1 MPHEALKVVFKDKS
15 NLVIASKFSSHD
27 NQCRNRIGRTEE
39 VTDEPMYPGKT
50 EQGTFQGTR
59 WFER

>member
-1 MPHEALKVVFKDKS
+1 VPHEALKVVSKDKS

-27 NQCRNRIGRTEE
+27 NKCRNRIGRTEE

-50 EQGTFQGTR
+50 KQGTSQVTR
-59 WFER
+59 